1 MDWIDHLPPEILVK
15 VFEYLAVD
23 CIDDLDALLMA
34 KPTLINY
41 IHLCNWKD
49 LVYTQFPH
57 TEDLEIYRK
66 IIPGINS
73 WYRLYR
79 MLYEYHYQPHRFIT
93 KSPNSDILDVF
104 RKGHSVH
111 HDVIKLFAYI
121 RLYGINSEV
130 SWAMMNIVGV
140 VKYIETLQDM
150 GYDTISK
157 VIDAGYY
164 IDNNMFIGC
173 LIFIYDVL
181 PEIYNGNIRDD
192 IYPIIYDRNIVS
204 LVIYGVI
211 NTSRVYHNIIKD
223 IFTGSNIRYL
233 EYICNSLLNMDN
245 GVELNTRY
253 YKYRFIFECE
263 HGRRYLIDRLRK
275 LCHLHY
281 TRNMVAF
288 YIDKLKMR
296 ADEIIDIFMTNN
308 VENVNLYFNLCG
320 RRRQCL
326 DDYKSEMSKRRLLT
340 DNMLC
345 KINRLR
351 RHL

>member
-1 MDWIDHLPPEILVK
+1 MDWIDHLPPEILVR

-23 CIDDLDALLMA
+23 HIDDLDALLMA
-34 KPTLINY
+34 KPTLIYY

-57 TEDLEIYRK
+57 TEGLEVYRK
-66 IIPGINS
+66 VIPGINS

-79 MLYEYHYQPHRFIT
+79 MLYEYHHQPHRFIAR
-93 KSPNSDILDVF
+93 SPNPNILDVF
-104 RKGHSVH
+104 REDLSVY
-111 HDVIKLFAYI
+111 HDVIKLFVYI
-121 RLYGINSEV
+121 RRYGINSDM
-130 SWAMMNIVGV
+130 SMLMMNRVGIVR
-140 VKYIETLQDM
+140 YIETLQDM
-150 GYDTISK
+150 GYNTISK
-157 VIDAGYY
+157 VIDAGYF
-164 IDNNMFIGC
+164 IDTNMFVGC
-173 LIFIYDVL
+173 LIFMYDVL
-181 PEIYNGNIRDD
+181 PDIYNGNIRED
-192 IYPIIYDRNIVS
+192 IYPVIYDRDIVS

-223 IFTGSNIRYL
+223 IFAGSNVQYL
-233 EYICNSLLNMDN
+233 EYICSELLNMDD

-263 HGRRYLIDRLRK
+263 HGRRYLINRLRK

-288 YIDKLKMR
+288 YINKLNMR

-308 VENVNLYFNLCG
+308 IKDVNLYFNLCG
-320 RRRQCL
+320 RRIHYL

-340 DNMLC
+340 NNLLC